1 MLMAYVLFGYLRW
14 RRGATQAQALELA
27 EALSLYPDPP
37 WGGSKK

>member
-14 RRGATQAQALELA
+14 RRGATQAQALEA